1 MPKLS
6 GSVLLLGIVCA
17 LATGCANQK
26 YVRELNKR
34 LTSLQAVTKVPP
46 NAGYTVDPPDVIS
59 VEFLNE
65 TELTR
70 NVEVRSDGMVTL
82 PYLEDV
88 KVGGMTTVEI
98 REKLED
104 LYAAYYKEP
113 KILVS
118 VSSYRSKHLYIYG
131 EVGSRGSQAYTGYQH
146 VSDVIGQAGGI
157 TRRAA
162 PGRVKVIRGDPE
174 DPEIYRVDLDALL
187 FEGDRLE
194 DVSLAENDVVYVPPN
209 RLAWVGYQ
217 MDNLLFPFRGILS
230 LLGTV
235 RTVEGGD

>member
-1 MPKLS
+1 MRKRRA
-6 GSVLLLGIVCA
+6 VLLLLVLLCVTA
-17 LATGCANQK
+17 SGCARQK

-34 LTSLQAVTKVPP
+34 LTSLEAVSKLPP
-46 NAGYTVDPPDVIS
+46 NATYTVDPPDIIRI
-59 VEFLNE
+59 EFLNQP
-65 TELTR
+65 ELTR
-70 NVEVRSDGMVTL
+70 EVELRSDGMVTL

-88 KVGGMTTVEI
+88 EVGGMTTVEI

-113 KILVS
+113 RILVS
-118 VSSYRSKHLYIYG
+118 VASFRSKHLYVYG
-131 EVGSRGSQAYTGYQH
+131 EVGSEGTQSYTGYQH
-146 VSDVIGQAGGI
+146 ISDVIGQAGGV

-174 DPEIYRVDLDALL
+174 DPEVYKVDLDALL
-187 FEGDRLE
+187 FEGDRLQ

-217 MDNLLFPFRGILS
+217 MDNLLFPFRGVLS
-230 LLGTV
+230 VLSTV
-235 RTVEGGD
+235 RNVQGPD